1 MFKDT
6 FLLKINLPI
15 VIDIIMLINF
25 DQSAVSTE
33 SGQKLTT
40 IESLE
45 TLWDPSKFLLYD
57 VFQMSVG

>member
-1 MFKDT
+1 
-6 FLLKINLPI
+6 
-15 VIDIIMLINF
+15 MLINF